1 MKKTIAHKQP
11 AKHLATEWIF
21 QFWAWQLLFW
31 ALYRYFFKFPEWTDE
46 FIFKPLV
53 FVVPVLWYV
62 IKKERKSLSSIG
74 LTGSHFFRNLLIGL
88 GVSAI
93 FIGEG
98 IIANIYKHGH
108 LDLQPI
114 ASVASYSIP
123 FLLIL
128 SLATAFTE
136 ELLSRGFLFSRLYE
150 QTKKVW
156 YAVIVSTLMF
166 MAFHIPILATSLK
179 FQGPTLILFF
189 WTTLSL
195 GIINS
200 IFYFQTRSLVI
211 PILVHLFWNLTVA
224 LLL

>member
-1 MKKTIAHKQP
+1 MKKIVHKS
-11 AKHLATEWIF
+11 TEWIF

-31 ALYRYFFKFPEWTDE
+31 ALYRYFFKFPEWIDE
-46 FIFKPLV
+46 CIFKPLV
-53 FVVPVLWYV
+53 FVIPVCWYV
-62 IKKERKSLSSIG
+62 VKKEKSSLASIG

-98 IIANIYKHGH
+98 ILANMYKNGA
-108 LDLQPI
+108 LVIQPI
-114 ASVASYSIP
+114 ASVASYGLP
-123 FLLIL
+123 LLLVL
-128 SLATAFTE
+128 SFATACTE
-136 ELLSRGFLFSRLYE
+136 ELLSRGFLFSRLYA
-150 QTKKVW
+150 QTKKLW
-156 YAVIVSTLMF
+156 YAVIISTLMF
-166 MAFHIPILATSLK
+166 MAFHIPILATTLK

-200 IFYFQTRSLVI
+200 IFYFQTKSLVV
-211 PILVHLFWNLTVA
+211 PILVHAFWNVTVA